1 MYSSYALDL
10 LIDFALIV
18 GFGVQ
23 HSIIAMVR
31 LKNVIQRVT
40 GIDPIAWRGVQSFI
54 NVSYLLMACILW
66 REVPIVIWDL
76 QGVWYWVAGGVLVA
90 SWVWYF
96 QIHLFEY
103 DCGLAFGSSAVL
115 ARLHNA
121 KPPPMEMWKVG
132 TRRWLRFPVHT
143 AFFPMFFAFPRMTA
157 SMLLLAVVAN
167 IANIIGTVLYDRRL
181 LFLVKDVYRDYQR
194 VTGLLL
200 PPILRAP
207 GGAKDMSFPKPWHW
221 SRLGHNLP
229 GLVMGLL
236 MGTLFWKGL
245 GPTSLVTE
253 ELVRS
258 WVSAFAVALVGG
270 AVVGMIHAARG
281 GALELGYPRLLT
293 MLATNTALMSA
304 VSLLTWTG
312 LCFATQGTLPLLYI
326 FFPMWMTML
335 WLGHFT
341 ASTVFFGLRPS
352 LVPGPAAMAPAT
364 ADIKAAH

>member
-1 MYSSYALDL
+1 MNSKYALDL
-10 LIDFALIV
+10 LIDLALIA

-23 HSIIAMVR
+23 HSIVAMVR
-31 LKNVIQRVT
+31 LKAIIQKLT

-76 QGVWYWVAGGVLVA
+76 QGVWYWVAGVILVA
-90 SWVWYF
+90 SWAWYF

-103 DCGLAFGSSAVL
+103 DCGMAFGSSAVL

-157 SMLLLAVVAN
+157 SLLLLAIVAN
-167 IANIIGTVLYDRRL
+167 VANIIGTVLYDRRMVY
-181 LFLVKDVYRDYQR
+181 LVKDAYREYQK

-200 PPILRAP
+200 PPLLRAP
-207 GGAKDMSFPKPWHW
+207 GGAKDMNLPSPWHW
-221 SRLGHNLP
+221 SRVSHNVP
-229 GLVMGLL
+229 GLLLGLL
-236 MGTLFWKGL
+236 VGSLFWRFL
-245 GPTSLVTE
+245 GPVSLVTE
-253 ELVRS
+253 ELVRA
-258 WVSAFAVALVGG
+258 WLSAFLVAVTGGGLVG
-270 AVVGMIHAARG
+270 VVHAARG
-281 GALELGYPRLLT
+281 AVLELTYQRVLT

-304 VSLLTWTG
+304 VSLLTWLG
-312 LCFATQGTLPLLYI
+312 LCFATQGDVPVLYI

-335 WLGHFT
+335 WLGHFV

-352 LVPGPAAMAPAT
+352 FVPGPAAGTVT
-364 ADIKAAH
+364 AKAIP

>member
-1 MYSSYALDL
+1 MNSQYALDL
-10 LIDFALIV
+10 LIDLALIA

-31 LKNVIQRVT
+31 LKAIIQRLT

-54 NVSYLLMACILW
+54 NVSYLLMACVFW

-76 QGVWYWVAGGVLVA
+76 QGVWYWVAGVTLVA
-90 SWVWYF
+90 SWAWYF

-103 DCGLAFGSSAVL
+103 DCGMAFGSSAVL
-115 ARLHNA
+115 ARMHNA

-157 SMLLLAVVAN
+157 SLLLLAIAAN
-167 IANIIGTVLYDRRL
+167 VANIIGTVLYDRRMV
-181 LFLVKDVYRDYQR
+181 FLVKDVYREYQK

-200 PPILRAP
+200 PPLLRAP
-207 GGAKDMSFPKPWHW
+207 GGAKHMSFPEPWHW
-221 SRLGHNLP
+221 SRVSHNVP
-229 GLVMGLL
+229 GLLLGLL
-236 MGTLFWKGL
+236 VGTLFWKQL
-245 GPTSLVTE
+245 GAIGLVTE
-253 ELVRS
+253 ELVRA
-258 WVSAFAVALVGG
+258 WLGAFLVAVTGG
-270 AVVGMIHAARG
+270 AVVGVMQASRG
-281 GALELGYPRLLT
+281 AVLELSYQRLLT

-304 VSLLTWTG
+304 VSLLTWMG
-312 LCFATQGTLPLLYI
+312 LCFATQASLPILFI

-335 WLGHFT
+335 WLGHFV

-352 LVPGPAAMAPAT
+352 LVPGQAT
-364 ADIKAAH
+364 PTVSAKATP